1 MHLPESFICP
11 DGQVPYVLLVRLIFR
26 DGALPLVMGPP
37 AMLALLEALSQVV
50 KREGARWLHLEAV
63 T

>member
-1 MHLPESFICP
+1 MHLPESFKCP
-11 DGQVPYVLLVRLIFR
+11 DGQVPYVFLVRLILR
-26 DGALPLVMGPP
+26 ECALPLVMGPP

-50 KREGARWLHLEAV
+50 KREGARRLHPEAA